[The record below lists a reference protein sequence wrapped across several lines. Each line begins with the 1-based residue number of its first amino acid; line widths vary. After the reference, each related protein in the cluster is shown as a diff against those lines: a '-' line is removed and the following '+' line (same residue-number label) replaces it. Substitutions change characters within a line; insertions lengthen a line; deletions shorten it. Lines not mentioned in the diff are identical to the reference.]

1 MNQQHQLLLDELIA
15 LTTDAV
21 HQFLTHQ
28 EKELA
33 RRGTAITDL
42 SKKARQQTYHQQSES
57 RLLIYDQLEEVSL
70 RQLAAA
76 FQCDE

>member
-28 EKELA
+28 EEELA

-42 SKKARQQTYHQQSES
+42 SKKASQQTYDQQSES

-70 RQLAAA
+70 LQLDAV